1 MPEPPSWCPVNNTLM
16 RSQTAVFC
24 QIVKDHMGA
33 APVVVA
39 GDVPSAAVVAEIVD
53 KAATAALVTGPD
65 ARLSGILTERDVVR
79 RLAFRAVEDTPVCD
93 VMTSPVMTIAEDD
106 YLYHAIARMRRF
118 KLRHMPVVDATGMPV
133 GMLHLDTALAAVSS
147 RMVTQIDHLTQE
159 GTVDGLRE
167 VKSAQVELA
176 QQLFD
181 DNLPVPTIQSLLT
194 HINRDIHRRVVE
206 MNLRA
211 MKDEGLGEPP
221 VPFAFIVMGSGG
233 RGENFLYPD
242 QDNGFI
248 LEDYPDEDH
257 TRIDGWFIDLAERVT
272 RDLDAVGF
280 PYCNGFV
287 MATNPLWRKTISQ
300 WKAQVAGWL
309 RRRNTVTL
317 RLSDIFFD
325 FRSCYG
331 APDLAADLRSFVT
344 EAVAGNVSF
353 LKDMYHDDEDYGVPL
368 GWFGRFITVK
378 DDPEHEGKINMKHS
392 GTLPLVQSIRL
403 LALREG
409 IPATSTCDRLS
420 DLHDA
425 KVLDAGE
432 FDYLTNAFQ
441 EITFVLLR
449 QQMADFRA
457 GQTVGNYVHPDVLN
471 ERERDEL
478 VDAFK
483 AIKRLLDRVR
493 GEVTGNVF

>member
-1 MPEPPSWCPVNNTLM
+1 MRERHSWCPVNNDLM

-24 QIVKDHMGA
+24 QIVGDHMAA

-39 GDVPSAAVVAEIVD
+39 GGTPSAIVVAEIVE
-53 KAATAALVTGPD
+53 KRATAALVTGPD
-65 ARLSGILTERDVVR
+65 ARLCGILTERDVVR
-79 RLAFRAVEDTPVCD
+79 RLAFRAVSDTPIRD
-93 VMTSPVMTIAEDD
+93 VMTAPVMTIAEDD

-118 KLRHMPVVDATGMPV
+118 KLRHMPVVDATG
-133 GMLHLDTALAAVSS
+133 S
-147 RMVTQIDHLTQE
+147 RMVMQIDHLTQE
-159 GTVDGLRE
+159 GTVDGMRE
-167 VKSAQVELA
+167 IKSAQVDLA
-176 QQLFD
+176 RQLFD
-181 DNLPVPTIQSLLT
+181 DNVPVPTIQSLLT

-211 MKDEGLGEPP
+211 LKEEGKGDPP

-248 LEDYPDEDH
+248 LDDYPDADH
-257 TRIDGWFIDLAERVT
+257 ARIDGWFIDLAERVT

-280 PYCNGFV
+280 PYCNGYV
-287 MATNPLWRKTISQ
+287 MATNPVWRKSISQWKGQTISQ
-300 WKAQVAGWL
+300 WKGQIAGWL
-309 RRRNTVTL
+309 RRRNTVAL

-331 APDLAADLRSFVT
+331 APDLAADLRAFVT
-344 EAVAGNVSF
+344 DAVAGNASF
-353 LKDMYHDDEDYGVPL
+353 LKDMYRDDEDYGVAL

-378 DDPEHEGKINMKHS
+378 DDPDHDGTINMKHS

-409 IPATSTCDRLS
+409 IPATSTCDRLR
-420 DLHDA
+420 DLHGA
-425 KVLDAGE
+425 GVLDAAE

-449 QQMADFRA
+449 QQIDDFGA
-457 GQTVGNYVHPDVLN
+457 GRKVGNYVHPDTLN

-493 GEVTGNVF
+493 GEVTGDVF